1 MNKVILFVTGAVAG
15 SLVTWKLLEA
25 KYKQIAEE
33 EIASVVEHYKNK
45 EQLMH
50 DLEEPKTEN
59 NVSDETGVAY
69 NKLVDDLGYTNDE
82 TTVAIE
88 TDEDQFEPYVISPEE
103 FGEKEGYDTKSW
115 TYYADSVL
123 ADEDD
128 DMVIE
133 PESIIGDGLNHFG
146 DFEDDS
152 VYVRNDNNE
161 CDYEILKS
169 ERTFSEIS
177 GEAI

>member
-1 MNKVILFVTGAVAG
+1 MNKAILFVAGAVAG
-15 SLVTWKLLEA
+15 SLVTWKLVEA

-50 DLEEPKTEN
+50 DLELNEEKNITEETTTAYN
-59 NVSDETGVAY
+59 NLVADLEYVSDEA
-69 NKLVDDLGYTNDE
+69 
-82 TTVAIE
+82 TVIVE
-88 TDEDQFEPYVISPEE
+88 SNEEQFEPYVISPEE

-115 TYYADSVL
+115 TYYADLVL

-128 DMVIE
+128 DKVIE

-152 VYVRNDNNE
+152 VYIRNDNNE